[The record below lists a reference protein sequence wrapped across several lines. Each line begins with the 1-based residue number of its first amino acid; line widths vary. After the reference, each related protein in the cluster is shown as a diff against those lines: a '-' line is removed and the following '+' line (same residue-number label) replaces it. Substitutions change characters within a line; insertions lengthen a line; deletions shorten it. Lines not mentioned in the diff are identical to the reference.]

1 MFDIAEDKGVKIPTR
16 GLKPI
21 PISMMIRQ
29 LLNETYDKE
38 GKELIVLVD
47 DYDSPIVSNWVEGKE
62 KLAAECEDL
71 LWDFYTQLKAAS
83 GIIRLRF
90 LTGISRLPKVSLRC
104 RLTDLIH
111 IDDDPHLGAIL
122 GFTREELKSTYSP
135 EIEVTAE
142 ELKMEEDELLDAI
155 TQYYGGYNW
164 NDDNLPACQVHNP
177 YSINEF
183 FTRKLLLR
191 YSTEWPALLRR
202 AADSF
207 DFVRFADLL
216 SGEAPYSGFF
226 SLQNPYLYD
235 HDIRFLLRDYGF
247 LRRRRSAEKGLGIP
261 FTNEEVREHF
271 PEHVAHCYG
280 NESIS
285 WNMSVML
292 TNLLNTDVP
301 LFAAAFAY
309 LLENIPAD
317 DTKWKERGDD
327 EAMRRKERFYES
339 MYVAAL
345 QLFAP
350 NSSYVGS
357 REVLEGNVRP
367 DLVFISPE
375 FAAMVFEFEK
385 DPERVDEG
393 LERIEEKE
401 YIPKYGEYLKMK
413 MREARNM
420 EEHQEWGEILKKWE
434 SVPKWG
440 IAINVSLDEK
450 KKMVTK
456 ATSMAKEFPF

>member
-16 GLKPI
+16 GSKPI
-21 PISMMIRQ
+21 PISMMIRR

-62 KLAAECEDL
+62 KLAAECEHL

-90 LTGISRLPKVSLRC
+90 LTGISRLPKLSLRC
-104 RLTDLIH
+104 RLTDLIY

-122 GFTREELKSTYSP
+122 GFTREEVKSTYSP
-135 EIEVTAE
+135 EVKVTAD
-142 ELKMEEDELLDAI
+142 ELKMTEDELLDAI

-183 FTRKLLLR
+183 FTRKLFLR
-191 YSTEWPALLRR
+191 YSTEWPTLLRR

-235 HDIRFLLRDYGF
+235 HDIRFLLWDYGIF
-247 LRRRRSAEKGLGIP
+247 RRRRSAEKGLGIP

-271 PEHVAHCYG
+271 SEHVAHCYG
-280 NESIS
+280 NPPIS
-285 WNMSVML
+285 RNMSIML
-292 TNLLNTDVP
+292 MALLNGDIP
-301 LFAAAFAY
+301 LFAAAFAA
-309 LLENIPAD
+309 LVENIPAD

-375 FAAMVFEFEK
+375 CSMVFEFEK

-420 EEHQEWGEILKKWE
+420 EELQEWGEILKKWE

-440 IAINVSLDEK
+440 IGINVSLDEK

-456 ATSMAKEFPF
+456 ATSIAKEFPF